1 MGRIIYGNQN
11 FGYAPIS
18 RSENAYSFG
27 NPVFLKGMVS
37 AEAEVEENTTSI
49 YADNIPFCVVAG
61 AKVRTLTAT
70 LKWVSDAYATFL
82 GFKQSENGM
91 LTDTGE
97 KPNHCVFFESM
108 EQDCETG
115 EVTRTLHYFYNVKA
129 TEPTLE
135 TNTVEEEI
143 ESADLEIEYNAT
155 PSPFVVDED
164 GNAVSYG
171 KITRTEEN
179 KALYD
184 TFLSAV
190 ILPTSA
196 IPSGQ

>member
-1 MGRIIYGNQN
+1 MGKIIYGNQN
-11 FGYAPIS
+11 YGYAPIV
-18 RSENAYSFG
+18 RSDNAYTFG
-27 NPVFLKGMVS
+27 TPVFLKGMVS
-37 AEAEVEENTTSI
+37 AEAEVEENNTNI
-49 YADNIPFCVVAG
+49 YADNITYCVVAG
-61 AKVRTLTAT
+61 AKVRSLTST
-70 LKWVSDAYATFL
+70 LKYISDAYAEFL
-82 GFKQSENGM
+82 GFKANANGM

-115 EVTRTLHYFYNVKA
+115 ETTRTLHYFYNVKA

-135 TNTVEEEI
+135 TSTVEEEI
-143 ESADLEIEYNAT
+143 ESADLEIEYSAT
-155 PSPFVVDED
+155 QSSFVVDDD
-164 GNAVSYG
+164 GNYVAYG

-184 TFLSAV
+184 TFTTAV

-196 IPSGQ
+196 INA